1 MFDFFIQKKDK
12 ELQSYLDLITIDV
25 KKMQLSKMAIEKAVG
40 MIAKAVAKSE
50 FIIQRKNGREKDHI
64 YWMLNI
70 RPNPNETATDFWIN
84 VVRRL
89 LIETECVICF
99 IGGHLYIVDAF
110 TSDDKVMLPQVY
122 KNVVITANGNCIRID
137 RIFTANEII
146 HLRARNEKIKRYLEK
161 VLSLYDSIVD
171 AMGAAKKISS
181 TPKFALQMEMNTAP
195 ILRRKGPDGNEIT
208 LTIDEY
214 KENIKKLLESDNI
227 EIITNTNGFKL
238 EQMKIDLAVTS
249 EDIAKLA
256 KEIFTECSFAFDIPK
271 AVFLGEITEKADSTN
286 EFITYA
292 VNWIVEV
299 INDSLNAKLVG
310 EADYLKGERIWI
322 DMSRYK
328 HVDIIESAANLDK
341 LRSIGFNLDEI
352 REMVGWE
359 ALNTEFSQERVIT
372 KNYTEDLGSEN
383 NDKQQKV
390 RQKGINKRREKKN
403 A

>member
-171 AMGAAKKISS
+171 AMSAAKKISS

-249 EDIAKLA
+249 EDIVKLA
-256 KEIFTECSFAFDIPK
+256 KEIFTECAFAFDIPK

-292 VNWIVEV
+292 VNWVVEV
-299 INDSLNAKLVG
+299 VNDSLNAKLVG

-328 HVDIIESAANLDK
+328 HVDIIESASNLDK

-359 ALNTEFSQERVIT
+359 SLNTEFSQERVIT

-383 NDKQQKV
+383 NDK
-390 RQKGINKRREKKN
+390 
-403 A
+403 